1 MHKRLAQSQGG
12 QAVSEQN
19 NDTLLS
25 PAWFALGGFF
35 TTPVL
40 AIILLLGC
48 VLMFITWPFVPMFF
62 YMKRKSELQQT
73 KEAKP

>member
-1 MHKRLAQSQGG
+1 MAQSQGG
-12 QAVSEQN
+12 EAVSEQN
-19 NDTLLS
+19 KDKLLS

-40 AIILLLGC
+40 AMILLLGGAI
-48 VLMFITWPFVPMFF
+48 MFIAWPFIPILF

-73 KEAKP
+73 KEDKP

>member
-1 MHKRLAQSQGG
+1 
-12 QAVSEQN
+12 VSEQN
-19 NDTLLS
+19 KDKLLS
-25 PAWFALGGFF
+25 PVWFALGGFF

-48 VLMFITWPFVPMFF
+48 VLMFITWPFVPMLF

-73 KEAKP
+73 KEVKP